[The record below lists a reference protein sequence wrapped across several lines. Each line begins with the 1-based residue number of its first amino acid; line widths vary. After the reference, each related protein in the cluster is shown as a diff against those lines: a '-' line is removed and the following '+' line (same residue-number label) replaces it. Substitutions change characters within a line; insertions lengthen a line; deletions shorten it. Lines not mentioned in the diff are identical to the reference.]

1 MRFLDIVAVPHPAGH
16 RIDLRWVHPNLTQFP
31 GVRVV
36 RGERTHPL
44 SPTPTLSQQGV
55 IVADTNP
62 TSPNQKPIQVRPD
75 GSYFATDNGL
85 KGETV
90 YYYALFPYTG
100 NPPNYDTLDHR
111 HNRAAAIATSPY
123 NIAGQMADLLP
134 TLYHRYDT
142 AVINDARVAP
152 ADRDKGQLRRFLDL
166 PGSQFDLLY
175 SFARAMRD
183 LHDLEKIDSR
193 LLALLAQWIGWRI
206 DQRIESDT
214 QRNNI
219 RNAPHLYKSI
229 GLIPTVEATVK
240 RLVGWESRTKEFVHN
255 VFRSN
260 QPERLN
266 LWMRTQDAAGAWSTP
281 TKPLSLDFAYEGRPT
296 AVRDQGA
303 TLWLF
308 YHTLRKGRW
317 DIWFKTTRD
326 GQDWTPSE
334 PLTNRVMIDKYPT
347 AVLQGTT
354 LRVFWSAYNEPT
366 QRWQINFRT
375 RANNQWSAIAP
386 LSALNAPFATDD
398 IQRRQ
403 PWAVMDNAS
412 ALWLFWLELV
422 NQQWQLRYN
431 SFDGTNWALAV
442 PATFPLA
449 AGSDPRVETPP
460 FVVFHPTDTAQRL
473 WVFWARTEAIGTTG
487 QHRWRIVYRVKA
499 SLNPTT
505 TDWSAI
511 RALPPGPAES
521 QDREPAA
528 LVKTNGDVE
537 LFWSTTRNG
546 SWSLWRATLNRTNHA
561 WGTAEMLV
569 ISPYT
574 QCDPLPIPRDAGTM
588 LVYHANESVRYTSTV
603 YGATETVDM
612 RYAGSTTIDVRNTA
626 KRALGKEKK
635 FGDFQTYT
643 SDVGQNGKRTDEDR
657 YARETVGLYLTPDT
671 SDQALIQRNQNLLR
685 NALREFLP
693 APVRTVFINE
703 ST

>member
-1 MRFLDIVAVPHPAGH
+1 MRFLDIVAAPHPAG
-16 RIDLRWVHPNLTQFP
+16 RIDLRWRHPNLTQFP
-31 GVRVV
+31 GMRLVR
-36 RGERTHPL
+36 REGTHPL
-44 SPTPTLSQQGV
+44 SPTPTPPQQGV
-55 IVADTNP
+55 VVADTNP
-62 TSPNQKPIQVRPD
+62 TASQKPILVQAD
-75 GSYFATDNGL
+75 GRCSVADDINL
-85 KGETV
+85 KGENV
-90 YYYALFPYTG
+90 YYYTLFPYAG
-100 NPPNYDTLDHR
+100 NPPNYETLDHR
-111 HNRAAAIATSPY
+111 HNRVAAMATSPY

-166 PGSQFDLLY
+166 PGSQLDLLY

-183 LHDLEKIDSR
+183 LHDLNKVDSR

-240 RLVGWESRTKEFVHN
+240 RLVGWKSRTKEFVHN

-266 LWMRTQDAAGAWSTP
+266 LWMRTQDSAGAWS
-281 TKPLSLDFAYEGRPT
+281 TKPLSLDFAYEGRP
-296 AVRDQGA
+296 AAFRDQGG

-317 DIWFKTTRD
+317 DIWFKTIRD

-334 PLTNRVMIDKYPT
+334 PLTNRALIDKYPT
-347 AVLQGTT
+347 AARQGTT
-354 LRVFWSAYNEPT
+354 LRVFWSTYNEAD
-366 QRWQINFRT
+366 QRWQLNVRT
-375 RANNQWSAIAP
+375 RANNQW
-386 LSALNAPFATDD
+386 LSVTRFSELAPFANND

-403 PWAVMDNAS
+403 PWAVTDNS
-412 ALWLFWLELV
+412 GLLWLFWLELV
-422 NQQWQLRYN
+422 GQQWQLRYN
-431 SFDGTNWALAV
+431 RYDGGTTWALPVA
-442 PATFPLA
+442 PATFPLD
-449 AGSDPRVETPP
+449 AGADPRVEGAP
-460 FVVFHPTDTAQRL
+460 FVVFNPTDTAQPL
-473 WVFWARTEAIGTTG
+473 WVFWARTEAIGTSG
-487 QHRWRIVYRVKA
+487 QRRWRIVYRVKA

-505 TDWSAI
+505 LDWSVV
-511 RALPPGPAES
+511 RALLPGPAES

-537 LFWSTTRNG
+537 LFWSSTRNG
-546 SWSLWRATLNRTNHA
+546 SWSIWRATVNRATHA
-561 WGTAEMLV
+561 WGTAEML
-569 ISPYT
+569 INSPYT
-574 QCDPLPIPRDAGTM
+574 QCDPLPISTAAGTM
-588 LVYHANESVRYTSTV
+588 LVYRANESVMYTSSV
-603 YGATETVDM
+603 YDATETVDM

-626 KRALGKEKK
+626 KHALRKK

-643 SDVGQNGKRTDEDR
+643 SDVGKNGVRTNENR
-657 YARETVGLYLTPDT
+657 YARETVGLYVTPDT
-671 SDQALIQRNQNLLR
+671 TDPAMIQRNQTLLR

-693 APVRTVFINE
+693 ASVRTVFVKE
-703 ST
+703 